1 LRDGALD
8 RLTLAFSRDQPHKI
22 YVQDRLREHGH
33 ELYAWLSDGAHL
45 YVCGDSKR
53 MAKDVHAA
61 LLDVIVTHGQKSLE
75 DAQAWLSE
83 LLQQGRYA
91 RDVY

>member
-1 LRDGALD
+1 
-8 RLTLAFSRDQPHKI
+8 
-22 YVQDRLREHGH
+22 VQDRLREQGA
-33 ELYAWLSDGAHL
+33 ELYAWLQSGAQI
-45 YVCGDSKR
+45 YVCGDSAH

-61 LLDVIVTHGQKSLE
+61 LIDVVATHGGQSSD
-75 DAQAWLSE
+75 DAAAWLNE